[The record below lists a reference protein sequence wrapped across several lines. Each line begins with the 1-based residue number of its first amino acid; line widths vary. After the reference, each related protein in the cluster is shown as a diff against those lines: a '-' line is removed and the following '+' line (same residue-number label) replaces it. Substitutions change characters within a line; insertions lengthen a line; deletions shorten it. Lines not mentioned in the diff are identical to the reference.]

1 MLKYI
6 LIAITLLSCSS
17 SDVDARAQWK
27 TVDLPN
33 EDKEWRI
40 CSEKYDGAALAK
52 KGFCYRIKECRKK
65 FLRKKECRPVQQFCA
80 YMDDACYEKHGLF
93 GKTLR

>member
-17 SDVDARAQWK
+17 SEVDARAQWK
-27 TVDLPN
+27 IVDAPN
-33 EDKEWRI
+33 ADKEWRI
-40 CSEKYDGAALAK
+40 CSEKYDGLALAK
-52 KGFCYRIKECRKK
+52 KGFCFRIKECRKRL
-65 FLRKKECRPVQQFCA
+65 LRKRECRPVQQFCK
-80 YMDDACYEKHGLF
+80 YLDDACYEKHGLF